1 MTKEQ
6 IENILGRTIT
16 DMEYDFFTNFMKADK
31 EGKRL
36 RVYLAR
42 RANGITRLTNEAH
55 ILKALIELE
64 ENVLQGTGEMEPK
77 GILSELEKEKMYD

>member
-1 MTKEQ
+1 MWKWFGINSMTKEQ

-42 RANGITRLTNEAH
+42 RANGVTRLTNEAH
-55 ILKALIELE
+55 ILKALIEK
-64 ENVLQGTGEMEPK
+64 GEK
-77 GILSELEKEKMYD
+77 